1 MRFPVKTG
9 ESADEAAHCAQ
20 AVAMAITV
28 ENPSPIAADP
38 KPITDPSD
46 VAQKNLWSWYWQRVP
61 SELRQYRSRLEADG
75 YENVRAL
82 TLLTADEYK
91 RLQIS
96 AYGHRAQIKYYAEE
110 ALK

>member
-61 SELRQYRSRLEADG
+61 SELRQYRILRMA
-75 YENVRAL
+75 
-82 TLLTADEYK
+82 T
-91 RLQIS
+91 
-96 AYGHRAQIKYYAEE
+96 AQIKYYAEE
-110 ALK
+110 ALT